1 MFVTNSK
8 FESDGAGVNALA
20 KRSDATVLEWWK
32 NNEKSLEE
40 MMYLDRPM
48 FAQL

>member
-1 MFVTNSK
+1 MDEHWEEV
-8 FESDGAGVNALA
+8 
-20 KRSDATVLEWWK
+20 DATGEWWK
-32 NNEKSLEE
+32 NTEKSLEE